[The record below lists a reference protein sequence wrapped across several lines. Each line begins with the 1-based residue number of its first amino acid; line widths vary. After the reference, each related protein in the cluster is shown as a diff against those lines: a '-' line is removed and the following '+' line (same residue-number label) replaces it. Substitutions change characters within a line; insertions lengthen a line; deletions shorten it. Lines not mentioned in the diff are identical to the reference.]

1 MERFTISLDESLATE
16 FDRLIR
22 GRGYRNRSEAVRDLL
37 RGRLD
42 ALRIQE
48 AQASFCVASLSY
60 VYNHHERDL
69 AERLTG
75 LQHRHHDLVVASTH
89 VHLDHDNCLETAI
102 LRGKTDA
109 VRKFADAVTAER
121 GVRHGQLNLVP
132 VDMEGLH
139 HPHHFHSHP
148 RT

>member
-1 MERFTISLDESLATE
+1 MERFTISLAENLATE

-22 GRGYRNRSEAVRDLL
+22 ERGYRNRSEAVRDLL
-37 RGRLD
+37 RGKLD

-48 AQASFCVASLSY
+48 AQAPYCVASLSY

-69 AERLTG
+69 AERLTE
-75 LQHRHHDLVVASTH
+75 LQHQHHDLVVASTH

-102 LRGKTDA
+102 LRGKTEA
-109 VRKFADAVTAER
+109 VRHFADALTAER

-132 VDMEGLH
+132 VDMEGGH
-139 HPHHFHSHP
+139 HHHFHSHP
-148 RT
+148 KT